1 MAHVG
6 LRGLG
11 WCLLESTGRERV
23 AAALH
28 LDRTD
33 RAPVSAWGHS
43 YEREWSVDELVTT
56 TVGIARRCELDFVK
70 LQVRAS
76 CFAETFGAAWRFS
89 GSASMPPVMEQ
100 PGGQDAEAWRRIAAS
115 EPERR
120 ILFEQVQVMAAVT
133 KELGPQ
139 TPCLQTVFSPGMVAW
154 FLAGSDLDVLRSL
167 LRAEPD
173 LMAAGLARISETLA
187 WFARESIAAGAAG
200 LFYAI
205 NPLANTA
212 TMAPDEYERILLPFD
227 RTTLAGAEGAWF
239 NMLHLCGPKVN
250 ASLVE
255 ALRPSCVNWSIHDA
269 GNPGL
274 ADMRDGHRI
283 AVAGGLHRDKPI
295 RTGTVEE
302 VRREA
307 AHAIRET
314 SGRGHLLTPGCSVSP
329 WPVHRGNN
337 IRVLVESAAL
347 DA

>member
-1 MAHVG
+1 MAQVE

-11 WCLLESTGRERV
+11 WCLLESTGRERI

-28 LDRTD
+28 LDRAD
-33 RAPVSAWGHS
+33 RAPVSAWGHT
-43 YEREWSVDELVTT
+43 YEREWSVDELATT
-56 TVGIARRCELDFVK
+56 TVGIARRCDLDFVK

-89 GSASMPPVMEQ
+89 GSASLPPGMEQ

-115 EPERR
+115 EPDGR
-120 ILFEQVQVMAAVT
+120 ILAEQVQVMAAVT
-133 KELGPQ
+133 KELGPE

-154 FLAGSDLDVLRSL
+154 FLAGSDIDVLRLL

-173 LMAAGLARISETLA
+173 LMAAGLARISETMA
-187 WFARESIAAGAAG
+187 WFARESISAGAAG

-205 NPLANTA
+205 NPLANEA
-212 TMAPDEYERILLPFD
+212 KMAPDEYERILLPFD
-227 RTTLAGAEGAWF
+227 RLTLAGAEGAWF
-239 NMLHLCGPKVN
+239 NMLHLCGPNVN
-250 ASLVE
+250 TALIE

-269 GNPGL
+269 GNPAL
-274 ADMRDGHRI
+274 AEMRNRHHV

-307 AHAIRET
+307 SDAMRQT

-329 WPVHRGNN
+329 WPVDREEN
-337 IRVLVESAAL
+337 IRAVAEAAT
-347 DA
+347 AA

>member
-1 MAHVG
+1 MA
-6 LRGLG
+6 
-11 WCLLESTGRERV
+11 STGRERV

-28 LDRTD
+28 LDRAD

-89 GSASMPPVMEQ
+89 GSSSLPPVMEQ
-100 PGGQDAEAWRRIAAS
+100 PGGQDAKAWRRIAAS
-115 EPERR
+115 EPDRR
-120 ILFEQVQVMAAVT
+120 ILAEQIQVMAAVT

-154 FLAGSDLDVLRSL
+154 FLTGSDIDVLRSL

-173 LMAAGLARISETLA
+173 LMAAGLARISETMA
-187 WFARESIAAGAAG
+187 WFAGESIAAGAAG

-205 NPLANTA
+205 NPLANTT
-212 TMAPDEYERILLPFD
+212 TMPPDEYERVVLPFD
-227 RTTLAGAEGAWF
+227 RSTLAGAEGAWF
-239 NMLHLCGPKVN
+239 NMLHLCGANVN
-250 ASLVE
+250 TSLVE
-255 ALRPSCVNWSIHDA
+255 ALRPDCVNWSIHDA

-274 ADMRDGHRI
+274 AEMRDRHQI
-283 AVAGGLHRDKPI
+283 AVAGGLHRDRPI
-295 RTGTVEE
+295 RTGSVEE

-307 AHAIRET
+307 ADAIRQT

-329 WPVHRGNN
+329 WPVDREDNIREMRGN
-337 IRVLVESAAL
+337 LGSL
-347 DA
+347 S

>member
-1 MAHVG
+1 M
-6 LRGLG
+6 
-11 WCLLESTGRERV
+11 
-23 AAALH
+23 AAALRR
-28 LDRTD
+28 DRAD

-43 YEREWSVDELVTT
+43 YEREWSVDELATT

-76 CFAETFGAAWRFS
+76 CFAETFGAAWRYS
-89 GSASMPPVMEQ
+89 GSPSLPPVMEQ
-100 PGGQDAEAWRRIAAS
+100 PGASDAKAWRRIADT
-115 EPERR
+115 EPDRR
-120 ILFEQVQVMAAVT
+120 ILTEQIQVMAAVT
-133 KELGPQ
+133 RELGPE

-154 FLAGSDLDVLRSL
+154 FLAGSDIDVLRSL

-173 LMAAGLARISETLA
+173 LMAAGLARISQTLA

-212 TMAPDEYERILLPFD
+212 VVAADEYERILLPFD
-227 RTTLAGAEGAWF
+227 RSTLAGADGAWF
-239 NMLHLCGPKVN
+239 NMLHLCGANVN
-250 ASLVE
+250 TSLVE
-255 ALRPSCVNWSIHDA
+255 ALRPHCVNWSVHDA

-274 ADMRDGHRI
+274 AEMRDRHRI
-283 AVAGGLHRDKPI
+283 AVAGGLHRDSPI

-307 AHAIRET
+307 AEAIRQT

-329 WPVHRGNN
+329 WPVDHEEN
-337 IRVLVESAAL
+337 IRVLAEAAAL
-347 DA
+347 DS